1 MALGQWD
8 VVKGKPDVAC
18 SERRD
23 AARPTKEKKDQSAP
37 RRPPFP
43 VPLGK
48 GKRKLFT
55 FKRKR
60 GKKRKT
66 MMQSRRGQ
74 STVVL
79 EEQPPS
85 VVTMALE
92 PSLDALLEEEARQRQ
107 QGILERLGLAYATSY
122 RTLAPDEVPFLA
134 GRQPTAGD
142 PAEAARWRWEPVT
155 QTFVNHETRDYMTRS
170 EYLAAFYPDVLAERT
185 VCRHVPVEPVRL
197 GPGLPAAADEALADK
212 QPDVAALAAY
222 VFDTNGDLVG
232 SDAVLVDR
240 DATRAQVI
248 AALAERGALP
258 PDADLDAYRVIL
270 PHPRLFDF
278 EAIAPLPGLSP
289 RDLYEGTSI
298 GDALEGFG
306 GLGADDAQRLSF
318 VVPVMIEP
326 ARRHVRRLARAAM
339 RPVVLSR
346 AGTVRERLEELVER
360 TAARNEALRDLARLA
375 GRPSDKEEPAI
386 QERRRARSQRRPR
399 GPRPE
404 VSPEAEVELEA
415 ALGALF
421 ASITGD
427 RPLPPGDEAAVIEWL
442 VSAVLSGRVT
452 EGVDYAAAY
461 DALRRRLLEEAF
473 AQVGGSAEAAIGG
486 AGPRAMV
493 TFLQQIDTL
502 VDDARDI
509 ERRAATSRERV
520 PLFDRATGDVIGFEE
535 RLPAADEPDPGDV
548 PISIVRGVP
557 VLPPDAIARAEGV
570 VDVAR
575 VQCHTCRRWRAVRPE
590 AMAQRI
596 DYAIRY
602 DAAASAEDQ
611 PVAGAEMLAPAQAD
625 CVRFG
630 FEFQHTLPTGL
641 PPTLEG
647 RANVERVPMDS
658 QYVVVRA
665 PVPNDL
671 AAAVPDAMRPLG
683 ATTVEGFAV
692 AGRTT
697 DDRGRDFY
705 DVEFGL
711 LPGRSFLV
719 PAAAVALYA
728 IPTHDSIS
736 RATGLV
742 TVVATTGDEDEE
754 DEEEEQRY
762 MGTAYRG
769 GYAAPERRVVPGGR
783 ALNYFCELAGGAGVL
798 RVPVTGLRGYE
809 ARQWECGD
817 PTMDPHS
824 SPVRELLTRLAR
836 EEAFERAMG
845 PALPEAARAEVRAR
859 IARLREALHS
869 EPEETA
875 EEIEARLGVVGVSE
889 SSAADREWDQTLKD
903 LDSVTKK
910 RIRRIKGFIEAEAE
924 GISEEAAALEE
935 REQQRRDEA
944 RGRTRPRSPEAAR
957 ETAREREFK
966 RARLDQEEHLADQ
979 VDALVDELIE
989 VRRLA
994 RAAAAL
1000 GQSTAAYDAQA
1011 NELSAR
1017 LDAIERKSSP
1027 DTVEALGALV
1037 PPGEAVAEAAAP
1049 APRGP
1054 TFYER
1059 GLTMLVDA
1067 PLGLFTRDVAIA
1079 AWLAGGG
1086 AAAEAVDLGS
1096 QAFRTFLKRL
1106 NAALKRPRVGAPVLY
1121 VPYGPQDAPDRY
1133 GGLYILRE
1141 FVRPDTIDT
1150 IAAAAVDDAARR
1162 GRELDPTLIAQR
1174 LVSQATTQS

>member
-1 MALGQWD
+1 
-8 VVKGKPDVAC
+8 
-18 SERRD
+18 
-23 AARPTKEKKDQSAP
+23 
-37 RRPPFP
+37 
-43 VPLGK
+43 
-48 GKRKLFT
+48 
-55 FKRKR
+55 
-60 GKKRKT
+60 
-66 MMQSRRGQ
+66 
-74 STVVL
+74 
-79 EEQPPS
+79 
-85 VVTMALE
+85 MALE

-122 RTLAPDEVPFLA
+122 RTLAPDEVSFLA

-212 QPDVAALAAY
+212 PPDVAALAAY
-222 VFDTNGDLVG
+222 VFDTDGNLVG

-258 PDADLDAYRVIL
+258 PNADLGGYRVIL

-326 ARRHVRRLARAAM
+326 ARRQARRLARAAM
-339 RPVVLSR
+339 RPVVLSG
-346 AGTVRERLEELVER
+346 AGTVRERIDALVRE
-360 TAARNEALRDLARLA
+360 TASRRAALADLAQRA
-375 GRPSDKEEPAI
+375 GRTLDERATEEEVAI
-386 QERRRARSQRRPR
+386 QERRRARSQRQPR
-399 GPRPE
+399 GPRLE
-404 VSPEAEVELEA
+404 ASPEAEVELEA

-421 ASITGD
+421 GSLTGD
-427 RPLPPGDEAAVIEWL
+427 QPLPPGDEAAVIEWL

-461 DALRRRLLEEAF
+461 DALRRRLLDEAF
-473 AQVGGSAEAAIGG
+473 AQVGGSAEAAAATGG
-486 AGPRAMV
+486 PGPRAMIA
-493 TFLQQIDTL
+493 FLQQIDAL

-520 PLFDRATGDVIGFEE
+520 PIFDRITGDVVRFEE

-697 DDRGRDFY
+697 DDRSRDFY
-705 DVEFGL
+705 DIEFGL

-719 PAAAVALYA
+719 PAAAVGLYA
-728 IPTHDSIS
+728 IPPHDSIS

-817 PTMDPHS
+817 PTMDAHS

-875 EEIEARLGVVGVSE
+875 EEIEARLGAVGVSE
-889 SSAADREWDQTLKD
+889 SSAADRAWDQTLDD
-903 LDSVTKK
+903 LDRVAEK
-910 RIRRIKGFIEAEAE
+910 RIEAVRRQLIEAEAE
-924 GISEEAAALEE
+924 GVSEEAAALEE
-935 REQQRRDEA
+935 QAQRQRDEA

-957 ETAREREFK
+957 ETAQEREFK
-966 RARLDQEEHLADQ
+966 RARLDQEERLADRA
-979 VDALVDELIE
+979 DALVDELIG
-989 VRRLA
+989 VRQRA
-994 RAAAAL
+994 RVARTL
-1000 GQSTAAYDAQA
+1000 GRSTAEYDAQA
-1011 NELSAR
+1011 NDLSAQ
-1017 LDAIERKSSP
+1017 LDAIERESSP

-1037 PPGEAVAEAAAP
+1037 PTTEAVAEAAAP

-1059 GLTMLVDA
+1059 GLNVLA
-1067 PLGLFTRDVAIA
+1067 NEPLGLFTRDVAIA

-1086 AAAEAVDLGS
+1086 APAEAVDLGS

-1141 FVRPDTIDT
+1141 FVRPDTIET

-1174 LVSQATTQS
+1174 LVGQATAQF

>member
-1 MALGQWD
+1 MVL
-8 VVKGKPDVAC
+8 
-18 SERRD
+18 E
-23 AARPTKEKKDQSAP
+23 
-37 RRPPFP
+37 RPP
-43 VPLGK
+43 
-48 GKRKLFT
+48 
-55 FKRKR
+55 
-60 GKKRKT
+60 
-66 MMQSRRGQ
+66 SI
-74 STVVL
+74 
-79 EEQPPS
+79 
-85 VVTMALE
+85 VTMALE

-122 RTLAPDEVPFLA
+122 STLAPDQVSFLA

-185 VCRHVPVEPVRL
+185 LCRRVPVEPVRL

-212 QPDVAALAAY
+212 PPDVAALAAY
-222 VFDTNGDLVG
+222 VFDADGNLVG

-248 AALAERGALP
+248 SALAERGALP
-258 PDADLDAYRVIL
+258 PDANVDAYRVIL

-278 EAIAPLPGLSP
+278 EAAAPLPGLSP
-289 RDLYEGTSI
+289 RDLYEDTSI
-298 GDALEGFG
+298 GDALKDFG

-318 VVPVMIEP
+318 VVPVMVEP
-326 ARRHVRRLARAAM
+326 ARRQARRLARAAV

-346 AGTVRERLEELVER
+346 AGDVRERIGALVRE
-360 TAARNEALRDLARLA
+360 TASRRAALADLARRA
-375 GRPSDKEEPAI
+375 GRTLDERAAEEEAAI
-386 QERRRARSQRRPR
+386 EERRHALSQRRPR
-399 GPRPE
+399 QPRSE
-404 VSPEAEVELEA
+404 ASPEAEIELEA

-421 ASITGD
+421 ASVAGD

-442 VSAVLSGRVT
+442 VSAVLSGKVT

-461 DALRRRLLEEAF
+461 DALRQRLLAEAF
-473 AQVGGSAEAAIGG
+473 AQAGGSAEAAAATGG
-486 AGPRAMV
+486 PGPRAV
-493 TFLQQIDTL
+493 VAFLQQIDAL

-520 PLFDRATGDVIGFEE
+520 PVFDPATGDVVGFEE
-535 RLPAADEPDPGDV
+535 RLPAADEADPGDV
-548 PISIVRGVP
+548 PIAIVRGVP

-570 VDVAR
+570 IDVAR
-575 VQCHTCRRWRAVRPE
+575 AQCHTCRRWRAVRPE

-602 DAAASAEDQ
+602 DAAASAEDLL
-611 PVAGAEMLAPAQAD
+611 PTGGAEMPPPLAPAQAD

-641 PPTLEG
+641 PPTPEG
-647 RANVERVPMDS
+647 RANVERVPIDS

-665 PVPNDL
+665 PAPGDL
-671 AAAVPDAMRPLG
+671 AAAAPDAMRPLG
-683 ATTVEGFAV
+683 ATTIEGFAV

-697 DDRGRDFY
+697 DDGGRDLY

-719 PAAAVALYA
+719 PAAAVGLYA
-728 IPTHDSIS
+728 IPPRDSIS

-754 DEEEEQRY
+754 EEEEEQRAY

-824 SPVRELLTRLAR
+824 SPVRELLARLAR

-845 PALPEAARAEVRAR
+845 PALPEAARSEVRAR
-859 IARLREALHS
+859 IARLRDALHS

-875 EEIEARLGVVGVSE
+875 EEIEARLGAVGVSE
-889 SSAADREWDQTLKD
+889 SSAADRAWDEMAAD
-903 LDSVTKK
+903 LDTVARN
-910 RIRRIKGFIEAEAE
+910 RIDAVRDFIEAEAE
-924 GISEEAAALEE
+924 GVSEEAAALEE
-935 REQQRRDEA
+935 QQQQRREEA

-957 ETAREREFK
+957 ETSREREFK
-966 RARLDQEEHLADQ
+966 RARLDQEERLADQ
-979 VDALVDELIE
+979 ADALVDRLIG

-994 RAAAAL
+994 RAARAL
-1000 GQSTAAYDAQA
+1000 GRPAAAYDTQA
-1011 NELSAR
+1011 DDLSAQ
-1017 LDAIERKSSP
+1017 LDAIERESSP
-1027 DTVEALGALV
+1027 DTIEALGALV
-1037 PPGEAVAEAAAP
+1037 PSAEAVAEAAAP

-1059 GLTMLVDA
+1059 GLATLADA
-1067 PLGLFTRDVAIA
+1067 PQGLFTRDAAVAT
-1079 AWLAGGG
+1079 WLAGGG
-1086 AAAEAVDLGS
+1086 APAETVGLGS

-1121 VPYGPQDAPDRY
+1121 VPYGPLDAPDRY

-1141 FVRPDTIDT
+1141 FVRPDTVDAIVSG
-1150 IAAAAVDDAARR
+1150 AVDDAARR
-1162 GRELDPTLIAQR
+1162 GRELDPALIAQR
-1174 LVSQATTQS
+1174 LVGEATALP

>member
-1 MALGQWD
+1 M
-8 VVKGKPDVAC
+8 
-18 SERRD
+18 
-23 AARPTKEKKDQSAP
+23 
-37 RRPPFP
+37 
-43 VPLGK
+43 
-48 GKRKLFT
+48 
-55 FKRKR
+55 
-60 GKKRKT
+60 
-66 MMQSRRGQ
+66 
-74 STVVL
+74 VL
-79 EEQPPS
+79 ERPPS
-85 VVTMALE
+85 VVTVALE

-107 QGILERLGLAYATSY
+107 QGILERLGLAYATSF
-122 RTLAPDEVPFLA
+122 RTLAPDEVSFLA
-134 GRQPTAGD
+134 GRRPTAGD

-155 QTFVNHETRDYMTRS
+155 QTFVNRETRDYMTRS
-170 EYLAAFYPDVLAERT
+170 EYLAAFYPDVLAERAL
-185 VCRHVPVEPVRL
+185 CRRAPVEPVRL

-212 QPDVAALAAY
+212 PPDVAALAAY
-222 VFDTNGDLVG
+222 VFDADGNLVG

-248 AALAERGALP
+248 SALAERGALP
-258 PDADLDAYRVIL
+258 PDADVDAYRVVL

-278 EAIAPLPGLSP
+278 EAAAPLPGLSP
-289 RDLYEGTSI
+289 RGLYEDTPI
-298 GDALEGFG
+298 GDALKEFG

-326 ARRHVRRLARAAM
+326 ARRQARRLARAAV

-346 AGTVRERLEELVER
+346 AGGVRERIDALVRE
-360 TAARNEALRDLARLA
+360 TASRRAALADLARRA
-375 GRPSDKEEPAI
+375 GRSLDERAAEEEAAM
-386 QERRRARSQRRPR
+386 QERQRARLQRQPRRPR
-399 GPRPE
+399 SE
-404 VSPEAEVELEA
+404 ASPEGEIELEA

-421 ASITGD
+421 ASLTGD

-461 DALRRRLLEEAF
+461 DALRQRLLSEAF
-473 AQVGGSAEAAIGG
+473 AQVGGSAEEAAVTGG
-486 AGPRAMV
+486 PGPRAV
-493 TFLQQIDTL
+493 VAFLQQIDAL

-520 PLFDRATGDVIGFEE
+520 PVFDPATGDVVGFEE
-535 RLPAADEPDPGDV
+535 RLPAADEPDPSDV
-548 PISIVRGVP
+548 PIAVVRGVP

-570 VDVAR
+570 IDVAR
-575 VQCHTCRRWRAVRPE
+575 AQCHTCRRWRAVRPE

-596 DYAIRY
+596 DYAVRY
-602 DAAASAEDQ
+602 DAAASAEDLL
-611 PVAGAEMLAPAQAD
+611 PTGGAEMPPPLAPAQAD

-630 FEFQHTLPTGL
+630 FEFQHTLSTGL
-641 PPTLEG
+641 PPTPEG
-647 RANVERVPMDS
+647 RANVERVPIDS

-665 PVPNDL
+665 PVPGDL
-671 AAAVPDAMRPLG
+671 AAAAPDAMRPLG
-683 ATTVEGFAV
+683 GTTIEGFAV

-697 DDRGRDFY
+697 DADGRDLY

-719 PAAAVALYA
+719 PAAAVGLYA
-728 IPTHDSIS
+728 IPARDSIS

-754 DEEEEQRY
+754 EEEEEGQRAY

-809 ARQWECGD
+809 ERQWECGD

-824 SPVRELLTRLAR
+824 SPVRELLARLAR

-859 IARLREALHS
+859 IARLRDALHS

-875 EEIEARLGVVGVSE
+875 EEIEARLGAVGVSE
-889 SSAADREWDQTLKD
+889 SSAADRAWDEMAAD
-903 LDSVTKK
+903 LDTVAE
-910 RIRRIKGFIEAEAE
+910 RRIDAVRAFIEAEAE

-935 REQQRRDEA
+935 QSRQRREEA
-944 RGRTRPRSPEAAR
+944 RARVRPRSPEAAAR
-957 ETAREREFK
+957 ETSREREFK
-966 RARLDQEEHLADQ
+966 RARLDQEERLADQ
-979 VDALVDELIE
+979 ADALVDQLIG

-994 RAAAAL
+994 RAARAL
-1000 GQSTAAYDAQA
+1000 GRSTAEYDGRADDISAQ
-1011 NELSAR
+1011 
-1017 LDAIERKSSP
+1017 LDAIERESSP

-1037 PPGEAVAEAAAP
+1037 PSVEAVAEATAST
-1049 APRGP
+1049 PRGP

-1059 GLTMLVDA
+1059 GLAVLADA
-1067 PLGLFTRDVAIA
+1067 PQGLFTRDAAVAT
-1079 AWLAGGG
+1079 WLAGGG
-1086 AAAEAVDLGS
+1086 APAEAVGLGS

-1121 VPYGPQDAPDRY
+1121 VPYGPPDAPDRY

-1141 FVRPDTIDT
+1141 FVQPDTVDAIVS
-1150 IAAAAVDDAARR
+1150 AAADDAARR
-1162 GRELDPTLIAQR
+1162 GRELDPALIAQR
-1174 LVSQATTQS
+1174 LVGEATALP

>member
-1 MALGQWD
+1 MR
-8 VVKGKPDVAC
+8 
-18 SERRD
+18 S
-23 AARPTKEKKDQSAP
+23 
-37 RRPPFP
+37 
-43 VPLGK
+43 
-48 GKRKLFT
+48 
-55 FKRKR
+55 R
-60 GKKRKT
+60 GAGSTT
-66 MMQSRRGQ
+66 M
-74 STVVL
+74 VL
-79 EEQPPS
+79 ERPPS
-85 VVTMALE
+85 VVTVALE

-107 QGILERLGLAYATSY
+107 QGILERLGLAYATSFS
-122 RTLAPDEVPFLA
+122 TLAPDEVSFLA
-134 GRQPTAGD
+134 GRRPTAGD

-170 EYLAAFYPDVLAERT
+170 EYLAAFYPDVLAERAL
-185 VCRHVPVEPVRL
+185 CRRVPVEPVRL

-212 QPDVAALAAY
+212 PPDVAALAAY
-222 VFDTNGDLVG
+222 VFDADGDLVG

-248 AALAERGALP
+248 SALAERGVLP
-258 PDADLDAYRVIL
+258 ADADLDAYRVLL

-278 EAIAPLPGLSP
+278 EAAAPLSGLAP
-289 RDLYEGTSI
+289 RDLHGETAI
-298 GDALEGFG
+298 GDALEHFS

-326 ARRHVRRLARAAM
+326 ARRQARRLARAAV

-346 AGTVRERLEELVER
+346 VGGVRERIDALVRE
-360 TAARNEALRDLARLA
+360 TASRRAALADLARRA
-375 GRPSDKEEPAI
+375 GRTLDERAAEEEAAI
-386 QERRRARSQRRPR
+386 EERRRARTQERA
-399 GPRPE
+399 PRPSQPPP
-404 VSPEAEVELEA
+404 SPEAEIELEA

-421 ASITGD
+421 ASLTGD
-427 RPLPPGDEAAVIEWL
+427 QPLPPSDEAAVIEWL

-461 DALRRRLLEEAF
+461 DALRQRLLAEAF
-473 AQVGGSAEAAIGG
+473 AQVGGSAEAAAATGG
-486 AGPRAMV
+486 PGPRAV
-493 TFLQQIDTL
+493 VAFLQQIDAL

-520 PLFDRATGDVIGFEE
+520 PVFDPPTGDVVGFEE
-535 RLPAADEPDPGDV
+535 RLPAADEPDPSDV
-548 PISIVRGVP
+548 PIAIVRGVP

-570 VDVAR
+570 IDVAR
-575 VQCHTCRRWRAVRPE
+575 AQCHTCRRWRAVRPE

-602 DAAASAEDQ
+602 DAAASAEDLL
-611 PVAGAEMLAPAQAD
+611 PTGGAEMPPPLAPAQAD

-641 PPTLEG
+641 PPTPEG
-647 RANVERVPMDS
+647 RANVERVPIDS

-665 PVPNDL
+665 PVPGDL
-671 AAAVPDAMRPLG
+671 AAAAPDAMRPLG

-697 DDRGRDFY
+697 DDDSGRDLY

-719 PAAAVALYA
+719 PAAAVSLYA
-728 IPTHDSIS
+728 IPPRDSIS

-754 DEEEEQRY
+754 EEEEEQRAY

-824 SPVRELLTRLAR
+824 SPVRELLVRLAR

-859 IARLREALHS
+859 IARLRDALHS

-875 EEIEARLGVVGVSE
+875 EEIEARLGAVGVSE
-889 SSAADREWDQTLKD
+889 SSAADRAWDEMAAD
-903 LDSVTKK
+903 LDT
-910 RIRRIKGFIEAEAE
+910 IAERRIEAVRAFIEAEAE
-924 GISEEAAALEE
+924 GVSEEAAALEE
-935 REQQRRDEA
+935 RNQQRREEA
-944 RGRTRPRSPEAAR
+944 RGRVRPRSPEAASVAATR
-957 ETAREREFK
+957 ETPQEREFK
-966 RARLDQEEHLADQ
+966 RARLDQEERLADQ
-979 VDALVDELIE
+979 ADALVDQLIG

-994 RAAAAL
+994 RTARAL
-1000 GQSTAAYDAQA
+1000 GRPTAEYDARA
-1011 NELSAR
+1011 DDLSAQ
-1017 LDAIERKSSP
+1017 LDAIERESSP

-1037 PPGEAVAEAAAP
+1037 PPAEAVAEAATP

-1059 GLTMLVDA
+1059 GLATLADA
-1067 PLGLFTRDVAIA
+1067 PQGLFTRDAAVAT
-1079 AWLAGGG
+1079 WLAGGG
-1086 AAAEAVDLGS
+1086 APAEAVGLGS

-1121 VPYGPQDAPDRY
+1121 VPYGPLDAPDRY

-1141 FVRPDTIDT
+1141 FVRPDTIET
-1150 IAAAAVDDAARR
+1150 IVSAAVDDAARR
-1162 GRELDPTLIAQR
+1162 GRELDPALIAQR
-1174 LVSQATTQS
+1174 LVGEATAQP